1 MTPGGGATRPRTGFP
16 FLDEPVERGGI
27 LAFAHRGGAGH
38 PDLVGLENTM
48 HAFKHAV
55 ALGYRY
61 LETDVHATRDG
72 QLIAFHDPVLER
84 MTGSPE
90 RIGDQT
96 YADLRAMLVGGRE
109 EIPRLVDLLEAFPQA
124 RFNVDLKSPGAVEP
138 MVDLIVRTAAHDRV
152 CVGAFDERIL
162 RRFRSRLAARG
173 SRPVATC
180 CGVVSAAVLLLRGP
194 GRRAQHLLRDT
205 GAAYQVPLRR
215 GRFRVVDRN
224 YVDNAHALG
233 RHVHVWTVDERAEME
248 HLLDLGVD
256 GVITDR
262 TDLLRDVLVERGLWE
277 AGGGAREETDEL
289 DA

>member
-1 MTPGGGATRPRTGFP
+1 MTPVSGASRPRTGFR
-16 FLDEPVERGGI
+16 FLDDPVERGGI

-38 PDLVGLENTM
+38 PDVAGLENTM
-48 HAFKHAV
+48 HAFEHAV

-61 LETDVHATRDG
+61 LETDVHATRDS

-84 MTGSPE
+84 MTGSPQ
-90 RIGDQT
+90 RLGDLT
-96 YADLRAMLVGGRE
+96 YADLRTLLVGGRE
-109 EIPRLVDLLEAFPQA
+109 EIPRLIDLVEAFPRA
-124 RFNVDLKSPGAVEP
+124 RFNVDLKSAGAIEP
-138 MVDLIVRTAAHDRV
+138 MVDLVVRAQAQDRV

-180 CGVVSAAVLLLRGP
+180 CGVFSATALLFRRP
-194 GRRAQHLLRDT
+194 GRRVQRLLRDS
-205 GAAYQVPLRR
+205 GAAYQVPVRR
-215 GRFRVVDRN
+215 GRLRVVDRH
-224 YVDNAHALG
+224 YVRNAHALG

-248 HLLDLGVD
+248 RLLDLGVD
-256 GVITDR
+256 GLITDR

-277 AGGGAREETDEL
+277 ASRGGWEEADEL